1 MAKQIARL
9 LRTDVM
15 ADIDVP
21 AIAQFLQS
29 QGRRGDS
36 VLAHINP
43 KEAAL
48 LKKMGGAETVNPVT
62 GLPEYFQI
70 TDYGSG
76 YGSDYDSQ
84 PSLRYRP
91 PAQTTNILD
100 QADFNIESYRSPYT
114 LNEYAQPINLTPPDI
129 DPVEYNLNR
138 AAQQQYAGSAFP
150 YDLTG
155 KEGYQEIPE
164 NLGISDWSQY
174 KPEFPAGMSA
184 RMSLP
189 SVSGA
194 AMPTP
199 YDISPN
205 TRVGLQFGGATGLQ
219 APDIGGAALAP
230 ELTVPER
237 VSAAQLGPASMAARQ
252 AADRE
257 LARETTAPGVLDRA
271 SAATGLSK
279 EALARLGLAGL
290 GTIQGIYAS
299 RQAAE
304 QGREA
309 RRETEALARPYQQ
322 RGQELIQQAQR
333 GELTPQGQQSLQA
346 LRARLAQG
354 AEARGGVGAAQ
365 AAAQIEAYRQNLL
378 QNQFDYGQKISNI
391 GDQLMLGAIRTGLE
405 ADRYASNL
413 SNTYFTNMARIAAG
427 VPTGTQGA

>member
-62 GLPEYFQI
+62 GLPEYYDVPNRLGFAE
-70 TDYGSG
+70 TDPEYDLSNFDLPK
-76 YGSDYDSQ
+76 DYSYDV
-84 PSLRYRP
+84 PSFD
-91 PAQTTNILD
+91 TI
-100 QADFNIESYRSPYT
+100 DFNVPMDYAEGIPEFPSEMSAASNLGVRGLRANTVPDYRSPD
-114 LNEYAQPINLTPPDI
+114 LYAYSVPSGLKMRPSTGPIT
-129 DPVEYNLNR
+129 
-138 AAQQQYAGSAFP
+138 AG
-150 YDLTG
+150 
-155 KEGYQEIPE
+155 Q
-164 NLGISDWSQY
+164 
-174 KPEFPAGMSA
+174 
-184 RMSLP
+184 
-189 SVSGA
+189 V
-194 AMPTP
+194 
-199 YDISPN
+199 
-205 TRVGLQFGGATGLQ
+205 
-219 APDIGGAALAP
+219 GGAALAP

-237 VSAAQLGPASMAARQ
+237 VSAVELGPSSMAARQ
-252 AADRE
+252 KAELE
-257 LARETTAPGVLDRA
+257 LARETTPPDMLGRA
-271 SAATGLSK
+271 SATTGLSK
-279 EALARLGLAGL
+279 EALARLGLAGIGAL
-290 GTIQGIYAS
+290 QGAYAA

-309 RRETEALARPYQQ
+309 RRETEALARPYQR
-322 RGQELIQQAQR
+322 RGGELIEQAQR

-354 AEARGGVGAAQ
+354 AEARGGVGVAQ
-365 AAAQIEAYRQNLL
+365 TAAQIEAYRQNLL
-378 QNQFDYGQKISNI
+378 QSQFDYGQKISNI

-405 ADRYASNL
+405 ADRYAANL

>member
-70 TDYGSG
+70 EGDYAFGADYGGSTRRAQQVADVG
-76 YGSDYDSQ
+76 FGDSFDLGQYNLPEFDYSYEVPAGGGIDVNIPMDVSAPMDLPITTSYGGARANLVPD
-84 PSLRYRP
+84 
-91 PAQTTNILD
+91 
-100 QADFNIESYRSPYT
+100 YRSPD
-114 LNEYAQPINLTPPDI
+114 LYAYSEPSGLRRN
-129 DPVEYNLNR
+129 
-138 AAQQQYAGSAFP
+138 AQ
-150 YDLTG
+150 
-155 KEGYQEIPE
+155 
-164 NLGISDWSQY
+164 
-174 KPEFPAGMSA
+174 
-184 RMSLP
+184 
-189 SVSGA
+189 
-194 AMPTP
+194 
-199 YDISPN
+199 
-205 TRVGLQFGGATGLQ
+205 VGLPTVQQVGGAV
-219 APDIGGAALAP
+219 LAP

-237 VSAAQLGPASMAARQ
+237 VSAAQLGAPSMAARE

-257 LARETTAPGVLDRA
+257 LAREGAAPGMMDRA
-271 SAATGLSK
+271 SRTTGLSK
-279 EALARLGLAGL
+279 EALARLGLAGIGAL
-290 GTIQGIYAS
+290 QGAYAA

>member
-62 GLPEYFQI
+62 GLPEYFKI
-70 TDYGSG
+70 
-76 YGSDYDSQ
+76 SDYDYQ
-84 PSLRYRP
+84 FG
-91 PAQTTNILD
+91 
-100 QADFNIESYRSPYT
+100 ADFANSPQASANQPATSYENDYINRAGSMFDLPEEPVTSSYYAPSFNLPYGATFDNSDITGANLRASNLQPIDNYRGARANLVPDYRSPE
-114 LNEYAQPINLTPPDI
+114 LYAYSEPSYRGRDL
-129 DPVEYNLNR
+129 
-138 AAQQQYAGSAFP
+138 YA
-150 YDLTG
+150 YR
-155 KEGYQEIPE
+155 E
-164 NLGISDWSQY
+164 
-174 KPEFPAGMSA
+174 
-184 RMSLP
+184 P
-189 SVSGA
+189 SGLKMDA
-194 AMPTP
+194 
-199 YDISPN
+199 
-205 TRVGLQFGGATGLQ
+205 RVGLPTVQEVGGAV
-219 APDIGGAALAP
+219 LAP

-237 VSAAQLGPASMAARQ
+237 VSAVQLGPASMAARQ

-257 LARETTAPGVLDRA
+257 LARETTGPGVLDRA

-290 GTIQGIYAS
+290 GTIQGIYAA

-413 SNTYFTNMARIAAG
+413 SNTYFTNMARIAVG
-427 VPTGTQGA
+427 MPTGTQGA

>member
-76 YGSDYDSQ
+76 FGSDYDQTVANYQQ
-84 PSLRYRP
+84 PRQRGDLYEAATFDLEAR
-91 PAQTTNILD
+91 Q
-100 QADFNIESYRSPYT
+100 SPFYG
-114 LNEYAQPINLTPPDI
+114 EYGGALTPYAYEAPTLTPPDI
-129 DPVEYNLNR
+129 DPT
-138 AAQQQYAGSAFP
+138 QYYAGRSYEGSAFP
-150 YDLTG
+150 YEAAKSIDDPAFSET
-155 KEGYQEIPE
+155 YRYMRDPVS
-164 NLGISDWSQY
+164 GI
-174 KPEFPAGMSA
+174 PEFPSGMSA
-184 RMSLP
+184 RMSLLTP
-189 SVSGA
+189 EQKASAVREANIAAVTELDPVQIRRGQQLRDIETARKVADQYGVEDKGA
-194 AMPTP
+194 IGRGI
-199 YDISPN
+199 DDLEKS
-205 TRVGLQFGGATGLQ
+205 TGLK
-219 APDIGGAALAP
+219 
-230 ELTVPER
+230 
-237 VSAAQLGPASMAARQ
+237 
-252 AADRE
+252 
-257 LARETTAPGVLDRA
+257 RET
-271 SAATGLSK
+271 
-279 EALARLGLAGL
+279 LARLGLAGL
-290 GTIQGIYAS
+290 GALQGVYAA

-309 RRETEALARPYQQ
+309 RRETEAIARPYRQ
-322 RGQELIQQAQR
+322 RGQELLEQAQR
-333 GELTPQGQQSLQA
+333 GELNPQEQQSLQA

-365 AAAQIEAYRQNLL
+365 AAAQIEAFRQNLL
-378 QNQFDYGQKISNI
+378 QNKFDYAQKISNI

-405 ADRYASNL
+405 ADRYAANL
-413 SNTYFTNMARIAAG
+413 SNTYFTNMARIAVG
-427 VPTGTQGA
+427 MPTGTQGA

>member
-70 TDYGSG
+70 EGDYAYGADYGGSRRRSQQVADAG
-76 YGSDYDSQ
+76 FGDSVDLGQFELPEFDYSYEVPAGGGIDVNIPMDTSMPMQPPITTSYGGEI
-84 PSLRYRP
+84 PG
-91 PAQTTNILD
+91 
-100 QADFNIESYRSPYT
+100 
-114 LNEYAQPINLTPPDI
+114 INLPT
-129 DPVEYNLNR
+129 
-138 AAQQQYAGSAFP
+138 AAGQ
-150 YDLTG
+150 
-155 KEGYQEIPE
+155 
-164 NLGISDWSQY
+164 
-174 KPEFPAGMSA
+174 
-184 RMSLP
+184 
-189 SVSGA
+189 
-194 AMPTP
+194 
-199 YDISPN
+199 
-205 TRVGLQFGGATGLQ
+205 VGLRRGGVTGLQ
-219 APDIGGAALAP
+219 APDIGGRALTP

-237 VSAAQLGPASMAARQ
+237 VSAAQLGAPSMAARE

-257 LARETTAPGVLDRA
+257 LAREVAPPGMADRA

-279 EALARLGLAGL
+279 EALARLGLAGIGAL
-290 GTIQGIYAS
+290 QGAYAA